1 MVCIILIGL
10 QSTSHT
16 LPTSVIVSGGYVFNT
31 EAHPIDAA
39 ALYCCSGNKYRDDME
54 LDQLQASNNILRTL
68 SATSMDD
75 DTDRYFEENS
85 SFSTGAN
92 TGE

>member
-1 MVCIILIGL
+1 
-10 QSTSHT
+10 
-16 LPTSVIVSGGYVFNT
+16 VFNT

-39 ALYCCSGNKYRDDME
+39 ALYCCSGNKYRDDIE
-54 LDQLQASNNILRTL
+54 LDQLQTSNDILRTL

-85 SFSTGAN
+85 SSLNDAN
-92 TGE
+92 TGG